1 MDGTGLGPPSR
12 HEGRALTA
20 TPALAPDRKARNLFQ
35 IIRAHGGL
43 ICLLGGLAVLVAPT
57 LRALWKADLAPD
69 GGGQFLLVAIAIG
82 YLLWRERDHFRLARA
97 QPLWPGI
104 GLFALLLPAY
114 VLAWICQNPLWQ
126 LLATL
131 AIVLLVG
138 WPELGFAT
146 LRHFW
151 FPASLSLFLGTP
163 ASGVVDAVARGLKLW
178 LPQIATLIA
187 QTAGLRVG
195 ATGAIIQ
202 VDGYQ
207 LQVANACS
215 GVNSLM
221 GIAGISLF
229 YVYLRRG
236 SEPLYAM
243 LLCIMLAPVAI
254 LANLARIMI
263 MIGVT
268 HWFGDAPVSG
278 PLHPLVGM
286 SVFAFAVGVL
296 FALDTA
302 IYPLMRGRR

>member
-1 MDGTGLGPPSR
+1 M
-12 HEGRALTA
+12 TA
-20 TPALAPDRKARNLFQ
+20 TPAFAPDRKARDRIQ
-35 IIRAHGGL
+35 DTGAHWGR
-43 ICLLGGLAVLVAPT
+43 ICLLGGLAALVAPT
-57 LRALWKADLAPD
+57 LWALWKADLAPD
-69 GGGQFLLVAIAIG
+69 GGGQFVLVAMAIAW
-82 YLLWRERDHFRLARA
+82 LLWRDRGCFRLGVVR
-97 QPLWPGI
+97 PLWPG
-104 GLFALLLPAY
+104 LALLALLLPAY

-126 LLATL
+126 LLSTL
-131 AIVLLVG
+131 GIVLLVG
-138 WPELGFAT
+138 WLELGLAG

-163 ASGVVDAVARGLKLW
+163 ASGVVDAVARVLKLW

-187 QTAGLRVG
+187 QGVGLRVG

-236 SEPLYAM
+236 TEPLYAL

-278 PLHPLVGM
+278 PLHPVVGM
-286 SVFAFAVGVL
+286 SVFALAVGVL
-296 FALDTA
+296 FALDTVL
-302 IYPLMRGRR
+302 YPLMRGRR